1 MLLKELKILILII
14 LILIHSACCAEYKSF
29 AKKYSV
35 LGDNQ
40 QEIYSQFDEYD
51 KFHDIESIEPSG
63 TIISQEYISSQDEE
77 ELPESVQEIAG
88 QEILN
93 YFDDEKYGAMEYSPE
108 KWRKRDK
115 NYKRPPNTELTNQ
128 SLPPAITTELPFESK
143 LSLSGRK
150 LIGFNHKIGRA
161 HV

>member
-1 MLLKELKILILII
+1 MLLKELKILILIF
-14 LILIHSACCAEYKSF
+14 LILIHSACCAEYNSF

-35 LGDNQ
+35 LGDNK

-63 TIISQEYISSQDEE
+63 TIISEEYISSQDEE

-93 YFDDEKYGAMEYSPE
+93 YFDDEKYGAMKYSPE
-108 KWRKRDK
+108 KWRKK
-115 NYKRPPNTELTNQ
+115 INTTKDLQ
-128 SLPPAITTELPFESK
+128 VRI
-143 LSLSGRK
+143 
-150 LIGFNHKIGRA
+150 
-161 HV
+161 